1 LPANLPAF
9 FIMQIIENLS
19 LKNYNTF
26 GIDTKTRYFT
36 EFSCQKEIPAL
47 LNHIDSLKLSYM
59 ILSGG
64 SNFLFTQD
72 FPGLIVHVNLK
83 GITKLSESGDF
94 VLVKAMAGEDWE
106 GFVKYCLKNNWGG
119 IENLTLIP
127 GKVGTSPMQNIGAYG
142 VELKDVFHELEALKV
157 STGEIHTFKK
167 SDCRFGYR
175 NSFFKQEGKGQ
186 FIILS
191 VTFRLTQKNHIINTR
206 YGTINYELE
215 QRKIENPDIHDIAG
229 IVRSVRTS
237 KLPDPEVLG
246 NAGSFFK
253 NPVIP
258 FEQYEELKKKYPEI
272 IAYPDKSG
280 YMKVAAGWLIENAG
294 WKGHRV
300 GDAGVHKQQALV
312 LVNHGKASGREILQ
326 LSENIRKS
334 VADRFQITLE
344 PEVNIL

>member
-1 LPANLPAF
+1 
-9 FIMQIIENLS
+9 MQILENIS

-26 GIDTKTRYFT
+26 GIDVKTRYFT
-36 EFSCQKEIPAL
+36 KFSCLKEIPDL
-47 LNHIDSLKLSYM
+47 LNHIDGLKLSYLV
-59 ILSGG
+59 LSGG
-64 SNFLFTQD
+64 SNILFTQD
-72 FPGLIVHVNLK
+72 FSGLTVHVNLK
-83 GITKLSESGDF
+83 GVTKLSESGDF

-106 GFVKYCLKNNWGG
+106 DLVKYCLKNNWGG

-157 STGEIHTFKK
+157 STGEIHTFNKG
-167 SDCRFGYR
+167 DCRFGYR

-215 QRKIENPDIHDIAG
+215 QRKIENPDIHDIAD
-229 IVRSVRTS
+229 IVRSVRIS

-258 FEQYEELKKKYPEI
+258 FELYEELKKKFPEI

-280 YMKVAAGWLIENAG
+280 DIKIAAGWLIENAG

-300 GDAGVHKQQALV
+300 GDAGVHNQQALV
-312 LVNHGKASGREILQ
+312 LINHGKASGREILQ

>member
-1 LPANLPAF
+1 MHIF
-9 FIMQIIENLS
+9 ENIS

-26 GIDTKTRYFT
+26 GIDAKTRYFT
-36 EFSCQKEIPAL
+36 KFSCEKEIPAL
-47 LNHIDSLKLSYM
+47 LNHINSLKLSYM

-64 SNFLFTQD
+64 SNILFTQD
-72 FPGLIVHVNLK
+72 FPGLTLHVNLK

-106 GFVKYCLKNNWGG
+106 DLVKYCLKNNWGG

-157 STGEIHTFKK
+157 NTGEIHTFNK

-175 NSFFKQEGKGQ
+175 NSFFKQEGKGR

-191 VTFRLTQKNHIINTR
+191 VTFKLTQKNHFINSG
-206 YGTINYELE
+206 YGAIMHELE
-215 QRKIENPDIHDIAG
+215 RRKIDKPGIHDIADV
-229 IVRSVRTS
+229 VRFIRTS

-258 FEQYEELKKKYPEI
+258 AKQHEKLKKRFSEI
-272 IAYPDKSG
+272 VAYPDRSG
-280 YMKVAAGWLIENAG
+280 NMKIAAGWLIENAG
-294 WKGHRV
+294 WKGYRV
-300 GDAGVHKQQALV
+300 GDAGVHKLQALV
-312 LVNHGKASGREILQ
+312 LVNHGKASGMEILQ

-334 VADRFQITLE
+334 VKDRFQINLE